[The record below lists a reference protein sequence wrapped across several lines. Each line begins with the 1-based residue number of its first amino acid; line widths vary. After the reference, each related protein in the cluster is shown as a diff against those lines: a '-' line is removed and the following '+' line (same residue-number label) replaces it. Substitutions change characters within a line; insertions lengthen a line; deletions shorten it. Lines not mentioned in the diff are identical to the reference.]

1 MQEKLN
7 TSIKDLHYI
16 LLKGSGNKIIS
27 EKHHKELITKSYK
40 NSIKLLKS
48 FTKSFHGEI
57 VYLNNNE
64 ILKCFNF
71 NFINAIFPE
80 ITKKFT

>member
-1 MQEKLN
+1 MQEKFIKP
-7 TSIKDLHYI
+7 IKDLHNI
-16 LLKGSGNKIIS
+16 LLEGYGNKITS
-27 EKHHKELITKSYK
+27 EKDHKEFITKSNK
-40 NSIKLLKS
+40 NSMKLIKS

>member
-1 MQEKLN
+1 M
-7 TSIKDLHYI
+7 
-16 LLKGSGNKIIS
+16 
-27 EKHHKELITKSYK
+27 
-40 NSIKLLKS
+40 KLLKS
-48 FTKSFHGEI
+48 FTKAFHDEI

-80 ITKKFT
+80 ITKNYLVILKMILF

>member
-1 MQEKLN
+1 MQEKFIKP
-7 TSIKDLHYI
+7 IKDLHNI
-16 LLKGSGNKIIS
+16 LLEGYGNKIIS
-27 EKHHKELITKSYK
+27 EKEHKDLITKSYK
-40 NSIKLLKS
+40 NSMRLLKS
-48 FTKSFHGEI
+48 FTKAFHDEI